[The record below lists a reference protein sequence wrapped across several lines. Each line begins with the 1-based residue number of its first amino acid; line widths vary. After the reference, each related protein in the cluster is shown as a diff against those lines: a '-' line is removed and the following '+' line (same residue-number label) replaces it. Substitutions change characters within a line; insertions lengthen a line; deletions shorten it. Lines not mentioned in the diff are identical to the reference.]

1 MTDNGCATYQCPNTK
16 RSLQMKSTNIVVV
29 GVAAVAALLALGGCS
44 EATTEQASPSAS
56 ISAPAQAQA
65 HNNVDAMFA
74 QHMIPHHQ
82 QAIEMSDMILGKQ
95 GIDPR
100 VIELAKQIKNAQ
112 GPEIEQM
119 KGWLTEWGMPTT
131 MPGMDMPG
139 HSMPSASETP
149 GDSSGGRHGDMPGS
163 GSMPSS
169 TMLPSSSSPSGSKMP
184 GMSGMPGMG
193 MMSQADMDAL
203 KNAEGVEASKLFLTQ
218 MIIHH
223 QGAID
228 MAQNEAMNGQYQAA
242 VEMAKS
248 IITSQQKE
256 IDTMKSILSSL

>member
-1 MTDNGCATYQCPNTK
+1 
-16 RSLQMKSTNIVVV
+16 MKSTTTVVV
-29 GVAAVAALLALGGCS
+29 GVAAAAALLVLGACS
-44 EATTEQASPSAS
+44 ETTTEQAVPSSPSSSA
-56 ISAPAQAQA
+56 SAPAQTQA
-65 HNNVDAMFA
+65 HNNFDVMFS

-82 QAIEMSDMILGKQ
+82 QAIEMSNVVLGKQ
-95 GIDPR
+95 GIDPQ
-100 VIELAKQIKNAQ
+100 VTELANQIKDAQ

-149 GDSSGGRHGDMPGS
+149 GDSGRGHGDMPGS
-163 GSMPSS
+163 GSMPRSS
-169 TMLPSSSSPSGSKMP
+169 MMPSGSMTP
-184 GMSGMPGMG
+184 GMGGMPGMG

-203 KNAEGVEASKLFLTQ
+203 ENAQGVEATKLYLTQ
-218 MIIHH
+218 MITHH

-228 MAQNEAMNGQYQAA
+228 MAQNEAKNGQNQA
-242 VEMAKS
+242 VMELAKS

-256 IDTMKSILSSL
+256 IDKMKSILSSL

>member
-1 MTDNGCATYQCPNTK
+1 
-16 RSLQMKSTNIVVV
+16 MKSTNTVVV
-29 GVAAVAALLALGGCS
+29 GVAAVAALLALGACS
-44 EATTEQASPSAS
+44 ETTTEQAAPSSPSAS
-56 ISAPAQAQA
+56 TSAPAQAQA

-100 VIELAKQIKNAQ
+100 VTELAKQIKDAQ

-119 KGWLTEWGMPTT
+119 KGWLTEWGRPTT
-131 MPGMDMPG
+131 MP
-139 HSMPSASETP
+139 
-149 GDSSGGRHGDMPGS
+149 S
-163 GSMPSS
+163 GSMMP
-169 TMLPSSSSPSGSKMP
+169 TGSM
-184 GMSGMPGMG
+184 MPGMG

-203 KNAEGVEASKLFLTQ
+203 KNAQGVEASKLFLTQ
-218 MIIHH
+218 MITHH

-228 MAQNEAMNGQYQAA
+228 MAQNEVKNGQNQAA
-242 VEMAKS
+242 VELAKS

>member
-1 MTDNGCATYQCPNTK
+1 
-16 RSLQMKSTNIVVV
+16 MKSTNTVVV
-29 GVAAVAALLALGGCS
+29 GVAAVAALLALGACS
-44 EATTEQASPSAS
+44 EATTEQAAPSSPSAS
-56 ISAPAQAQA
+56 TSAPAQAQA

-95 GIDPR
+95 GIDTR
-100 VIELAKQIKNAQ
+100 VTELAKQIKNAQ

-149 GDSSGGRHGDMPGS
+149 GDGSGGHGDMPGS
-163 GSMPSS
+163 GNMPSS
-169 TMLPSSSSPSGSKMP
+169 SMMPSGSMMPSESMSP
-184 GMSGMPGMG
+184 GMGGMPGMG

-203 KNAEGVEASKLFLTQ
+203 KNAQGVEASKLYLTQ
-218 MIIHH
+218 MITHH

-228 MAQNEAMNGQYQAA
+228 MAQNEAKNGQNQAV
-242 VEMAKS
+242 VELAKS

>member
-1 MTDNGCATYQCPNTK
+1 
-16 RSLQMKSTNIVVV
+16 MKSTDTVVV
-29 GVAAVAALLALGGCS
+29 GVAAVAALLALGACS
-44 EATTEQASPSAS
+44 KTTTQQAAPSSPSAS
-56 ISAPAQAQA
+56 TSAPAQAQT

-82 QAIEMSDMILGKQ
+82 QAVEMSDLILGKQ

-100 VIELAKQIKNAQ
+100 VTELAKQIKEAQ

-119 KGWLTEWGMPTT
+119 KGWLTEWGRPTT
-131 MPGMDMPG
+131 MP
-139 HSMPSASETP
+139 
-149 GDSSGGRHGDMPGS
+149 S
-163 GSMPSS
+163 GSMMP
-169 TMLPSSSSPSGSKMP
+169 TGSMMP
-184 GMSGMPGMG
+184 GMPGMG

-203 KNAEGVEASKLFLTQ
+203 KNAQGVEASKLFLTQ
-218 MIIHH
+218 MMTHH

-228 MAQNEAMNGQYQAA
+228 MAQNEVKNGQNQAA
-242 VEMAKS
+242 VELAKS

>member
-1 MTDNGCATYQCPNTK
+1 MESTK
-16 RSLQMKSTNIVVV
+16 TVVV
-29 GVAAVAALLALGGCS
+29 GVAAVAALLALGACS
-44 EATTEQASPSAS
+44 TTTNEEAAPSSPSVS
-56 ISAPAQAQA
+56 TSAPAQAQA
-65 HNNVDAMFA
+65 HNNFDAMFA

-95 GIDPR
+95 GTDPR
-100 VIELAKQIKNAQ
+100 VTELAKQIKTAQ

-149 GDSSGGRHGDMPGS
+149 GDSSRGHGDMPGS
-163 GSMPSS
+163 GNV
-169 TMLPSSSSPSGSKMP
+169 PSSSMTPSGSMMP

-203 KNAEGVEASKLFLTQ
+203 KNAEGVDASKLFLTQ
-218 MIIHH
+218 MVTHH

-228 MAQNEAMNGQYQAA
+228 MAQNEAKNGKYQAA